1 MVFIKGVILF
11 LIFISS
17 TFIGILIAITYKNR
31 VRDLEEMKNALNM
44 LETKMKFTYEPIPE
58 IFKEISKNMKQGI
71 SDIFLNAYKNMK
83 NASAGTAWSKA
94 LDSSKT
100 NLKNEDIEVL
110 KKLNKL
116 LGKTDIDGQISEIK
130 LTNSFLEKQIEKSIK
145 EQEKNEKLYK
155 TLGMIIGLTV
165 VIILI

>member
-1 MVFIKGVILF
+1 MVIIKVIILF
-11 LIFISS
+11 MIFISS
-17 TFIGILIAITYKNR
+17 TFIGILIAKTYKNR
-31 VRDLEEMKNALNM
+31 VIDLEEMKNALNM
-44 LETKMKFTYEPIPE
+44 LETKMKFTYDPIPE
-58 IFKEISKNMKQGI
+58 IFKEISRSAKQGI
-71 SDIFLNAYKNMK
+71 SDIFLKASENMK
-83 NASAGTAWSKA
+83 VQVAGTAWNMA

-100 NLKNEDIEVL
+100 NMKDEDVEVL
-110 KKLNKL
+110 KRLNKL